1 MSVDL
6 AEQGFIAGQLGKL
19 LAKSRS
25 HQVIEGFPIA
35 LDAPETEEG

>member
-19 LAKSRS
+19 LAKSRM
-25 HQVIEGFPIA
+25 HQGIEGFPVA
-35 LDAPETEEG
+35 QGSPETE